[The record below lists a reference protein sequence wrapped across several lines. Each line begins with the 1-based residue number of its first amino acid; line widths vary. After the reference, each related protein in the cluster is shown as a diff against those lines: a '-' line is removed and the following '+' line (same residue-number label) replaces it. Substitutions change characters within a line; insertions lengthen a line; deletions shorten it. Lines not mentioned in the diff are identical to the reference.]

1 MVLLLRHFLAM
12 NEVSVN
18 STSENI
24 IFSPFTQ
31 IKVVVL
37 SSLRSLVKTTVIS
50 MKPLVSSETTCQ
62 T

>member
-18 STSENI
+18 STSESI

-50 MKPLVSSETTCQ
+50 TKPLVSSETTCQ